1 MEALVLGGSRFIGL
15 HLVRLL
21 SEQGHDVTVLN
32 RGQTPVEFP
41 DGVETLTADR
51 TNPDQVK
58 AALEGTSYDVAFDIS
73 GYTPESLAPVVN
85 VLEASVGRFVFCSTT
100 LVYAPS
106 DTAPIVE
113 ESSLFRGPNA
123 SQYARDKILCEDL
136 LMDALSDRG
145 FPVTILR
152 PPYVYGPDNYLH
164 QREFSYFARLSQGH
178 RIIIPGNG
186 LNMVHAVHVDDLAN
200 AFAAAPHIETTMGQA
215 YTICG
220 PDAITLDGWIS
231 AIGSAMNVEPE
242 IVHTP
247 TSRYLALPSE
257 AQTFPYVWDDNLIYT
272 NEKARQTI
280 DWSPNYHMSDGL
292 KMTYQWWTS
301 QPMSSEKWD
310 FSAEGEALRALDK
323 NRG

>member
-1 MEALVLGGSRFIGL
+1 
-15 HLVRLL
+15 
-21 SEQGHDVTVLN
+21 
-32 RGQTPVEFP
+32 
-41 DGVETLTADR
+41 
-51 TNPDQVK
+51 
-58 AALEGTSYDVAFDIS
+58 
-73 GYTPESLAPVVN
+73 
-85 VLEASVGRFVFCSTT
+85 
-100 LVYAPS
+100 
-106 DTAPIVE
+106 
-113 ESSLFRGPNA
+113 
-123 SQYARDKILCEDL
+123 
-136 LMDALSDRG
+136 
-145 FPVTILR
+145 
-152 PPYVYGPDNYLH
+152 
-164 QREFSYFARLSQGH
+164 
-178 RIIIPGNG
+178 
-186 LNMVHAVHVDDLAN
+186 MVHAVHVDDLAN
-200 AFAAAPHIETTMGQA
+200 AFAAAPQIETTMGQA

-242 IVHTP
+242 IVHAP

-310 FSAEGEALRALDK
+310 FSAEDEALRALEK